1 MTDLEHELSIY
12 YSYLL
17 RREKSNLFA
26 GENICAF
33 KKKSVLYTPFY
44 TYICMRCRGT

>member
-33 KKKSVLYTPFY
+33 KKKKCVVHSILHIYMY
-44 TYICMRCRGT
+44 EM